1 LAFRDPHLRALYP
14 AEDEQREYGCIDPMG
29 HSRVAT
35 AMTKERTAQ
44 LRRMLQDE
52 DPGEMEEGKD

>member
-1 LAFRDPHLRALYP
+1 MGYP
-14 AEDEQREYGCIDPMG
+14 RM
-29 HSRVAT
+29 AT

-44 LRRMLQDE
+44 LRRMLQDK